1 MSSFRLQETIRPTLT
16 TPLNTCLSRRYET
29 DVCAV
34 TGKLYVKLR
43 ATRDYPSDLNYT
55 TKLLSLKEIEIDVCA
70 VTGKLYV
77 KFQATRDY
85 PSDLNCTTKHLSLK
99 KIRDVP
105 SRGSYMS
112 SLGLQETIRPTLT
125 TSLNTC
131 LSRRY
136 ETDVCAVTG
145 KLYVKLR
152 ATRDYPSDLNYTTKH
167 LSLKKIRD
175 RRMCRHGEV
184 ICQA

>member
-1 MSSFRLQETIRPTLT
+1 MSSLGLQETIRPTLT

-34 TGKLYVKLR
+34 TGKLYVKFQ
-43 ATRDYPSDLNYT
+43 ATRDYPFDLNHT
-55 TKLLSLKEIEIDVCA
+55 TKHLSLKEIEIDVCA

-77 KFQATRDY
+77 KFQ
-85 PSDLNCTTKHLSLK
+85 
-99 KIRDVP
+99 
-105 SRGSYMS
+105 
-112 SLGLQETIRPTLT
+112 
-125 TSLNTC
+125 
-131 LSRRY
+131 
-136 ETDVCAVTG
+136 
-145 KLYVKLR
+145 

>member
-1 MSSFRLQETIRPTLT
+1 MSSFRLQETIRPTFT

-43 ATRDYPSDLNYT
+43 ATRDYPSDLKY
-55 TKLLSLKEIEIDVCA
+55 
-70 VTGKLYV
+70 
-77 KFQATRDY
+77 
-85 PSDLNCTTKHLSLK
+85 TTKHLSLK

-125 TSLNTC
+125 KPLNTC

-136 ETDVCAVTG
+136 E
-145 KLYVKLR
+145 
-152 ATRDYPSDLNYTTKH
+152 
-167 LSLKKIRD
+167 
-175 RRMCRHGEV
+175 MCRHGEV
-184 ICQA
+184 ICQVSGYKRLSVRP

>member
-16 TPLNTCLSRRYET
+16 TTLNTCVSRRYET

-43 ATRDYPSDLNYT
+43 ATRDYPSDLNY
-55 TKLLSLKEIEIDVCA
+55 
-70 VTGKLYV
+70 
-77 KFQATRDY
+77 
-85 PSDLNCTTKHLSLK
+85 TTKHLSLK

-125 TSLNTC
+125 TPLNTC

-184 ICQA
+184 ICQDSGYKRLSVRP